1 MAKQSN
7 VTFEVT
13 KEFLAKTDSDMD
25 HEVKAFISANPGAM
39 LRPTGKAGEMPP
51 FLGRKNGKRWDIHVA
66 MSNDVPAEEL
76 LTIAAKLGGGY
87 RDIAAR
93 LAGGYSP
100 SSKTYGQSFVVL
112 AAG

>member
-51 FLGRKNGKRWDIHVA
+51 FLRQKSGKRWDIHVA
-66 MSNDVPAEEL
+66 MSQPRPAEEM
-76 LTIAAKLGGGY
+76 LTIAEKKGGGY

-100 SSKTYGQSFVVL
+100 TSKTYGTPFVVL